1 MSNRIYLGN
10 NREPYALTI
19 SKFTFYIITKPEDV
33 QATFRNTAT
42 LSFDIF
48 GQEILRY
55 LGVSQSAVTR
65 MYSKSDPVN
74 ALHPNPSG
82 KSLARMSRDF
92 HIYQLYPSNKLGDI
106 STRFHDFLD
115 VKLTVSN
122 LAKVGQSCSRVG
134 ENDILMNLYRWS
146 DEMLAESIADCYF
159 GASLFTIAPDFV
171 KTYLEFSEHS
181 WRALFLVPEVLGKKM
196 FQPLKKLVDVV
207 EKWFELPAESRKDT
221 VWYTTAIEAEMRHV
235 GISNRDMA
243 IMLLTIYW
251 G

>member
-1 MSNRIYLGN
+1 
-10 NREPYALTI
+10 
-19 SKFTFYIITKPEDV
+19 
-33 QATFRNTAT
+33 
-42 LSFDIF
+42 
-48 GQEILRY
+48 
-55 LGVSQSAVTR
+55 
-65 MYSKSDPVN
+65 MYSKSNPVD

-106 STRFHDFLD
+106 SRRFHDFLE
-115 VKLTVSN
+115 VKLMVSN
-122 LAKVGQSCSRVG
+122 LALVGQSCSRVG
-134 ENDILMNLYRWS
+134 EHDILMNLYRWS
-146 DEMLAESIADCYF
+146 DEMLADSIADCYF
-159 GASLFTIAPDFV
+159 GASLRTIAPDFV
-171 KTYLEFSEHS
+171 KVYLEFSEHS

-196 FQPLKKLVDVV
+196 FQPLKQLVDAV
-207 EKWFELPAESRKDT
+207 EKWFDLPVESRKDT